1 MLIIGVKSEWQVSI
15 VQFNNVFFYPLV
27 ISRGF
32 FSIFFKAAVASRQ
45 FLISLQK
52 YQEKSKEIISTLLP
66 RLCLNRYYLA
76 EGVRIYSQETW
87 VITVGQNGKT
97 LVEDNIENFVKYY
110 IECTQVSNEFL
121 VFFFKRLSVHSNY
134 LNPIDYVLNHYTIL
148 TSLV

>member
-1 MLIIGVKSEWQVSI
+1 MESSQNGRVVLYNLTI
-15 VQFNNVFFYPLV
+15 FFL
-27 ISRGF
+27 STCDLTGF
-32 FSIFFKAAVASRQ
+32 FFDFFKAAVASRQ

-121 VFFFKRLSVHSNY
+121 VFFQK
-134 LNPIDYVLNHYTIL
+134 II
-148 TSLV
+148 